1 MNIFVSD
8 LIGLKPINKYVK
20 SSKQK
25 ARARGGGETPLIPL
39 HAPKNDVDPRLKSI
53 EK

>member
-8 LIGLKPINKYVK
+8 LIALKPINKYVK

-25 ARARGGGETPLIPL
+25 ARARGAKRP
-39 HAPKNDVDPRLKSI
+39 
-53 EK
+53 

>member
-8 LIGLKPINKYVK
+8 LIGLKTINKYVK

-25 ARARGGGETPLIPL
+25 ARARGGRNALNTLTR
-39 HAPKNDVDPRLKSI
+39 AKK
-53 EK
+53 

>member
-8 LIGLKPINKYVK
+8 FIDLKPINKYIK

-25 ARARGGGETPLIPL
+25 ARARGQNALNTLTR
-39 HAPKNDVDPRLKSI
+39 AKK
-53 EK
+53 